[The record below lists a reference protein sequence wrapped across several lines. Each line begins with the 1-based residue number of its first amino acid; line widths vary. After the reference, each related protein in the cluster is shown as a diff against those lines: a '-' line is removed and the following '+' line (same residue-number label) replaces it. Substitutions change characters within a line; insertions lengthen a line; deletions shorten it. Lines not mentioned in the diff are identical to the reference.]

1 MKSDPAYTDVQAGFT
16 AGYRNQIKRLMEA
29 FLVEVLPHLEWGAAD
44 PSRVVGPDAVP
55 KAMWGIPLI
64 HYRTEER
71 FREIPVFARSL
82 GVYVG
87 NTHTVTLTEVGP
99 EQTSAHIV
107 LKHDVA
113 PRGLMTP
120 GKMKAFPV
128 NPFEPAS
135 AQAPGRVRAS
145 FVPRLTAV
153 RRRGRSQGCCRPGSR
168 SCRRAPFGWFRSHP
182 ESGWVLARARAERSD
197 RSTNRSRR

>member
-1 MKSDPAYTDVQAGFT
+1 MPTTIDTLADSLRAQLDAKRADVVARPGTVTPRGAGTDNYCQCKPLRAAGWELRRYPSTWMKATLGDEERSGLHGCAGGFHRRLSQSDRAVDGGLSRRVFAAPRVGCGGPEPGGGAG
-16 AGYRNQIKRLMEA
+16 R
-29 FLVEVLPHLEWGAAD
+29 GAEGD
-44 PSRVVGPDAVP
+44 GGG
-55 KAMWGIPLI
+55 GIPLI

-71 FREIPVFARSL
+71 FREIPAFARSL

-87 NTHTVTLTEVGP
+87 NTHTVTLTEIGP

-120 GKMKAFPV
+120 GKMKAVPV

-135 AQAPGRVRAS
+135 A
-145 FVPRLTAV
+145 
-153 RRRGRSQGCCRPGSR
+153 
-168 SCRRAPFGWFRSHP
+168 
-182 ESGWVLARARAERSD
+182 
-197 RSTNRSRR
+197 